1 MNSPRHGTIKKLLE
15 LRAGSTRKNIF
26 KSVSAGG
33 NAAVKNRKRD
43 ATLLL
48 DVDCGLLLFFYYDFF
63 MRRVLCPCRWT
74 TKMVRYFGLS
84 FVAFFSYIVVVFCLL
99 LFFRFFTF
107 LGSNIALCHY
117 RLYRVAP
124 TPGKIGIWCFLLL
137 FYPYFQVECFRFKS
151 VFVDFM
157 SFVLIMKY
165 CRVTLDI

>member
-1 MNSPRHGTIKKLLE
+1 MEQSRSFWNCAQDQRGRTYLNLSRPEATPQ
-15 LRAGSTRKNIF
+15 LRTGNATPLYCWMLIADYYFFFTMIF
-26 KSVSAGG
+26 LCVESCVLVDERRRWFGISVSY
-33 NAAVKNRKRD
+33 
-43 ATLLL
+43 LL
-48 DVDCGLLLFFYYDFF
+48 
-63 MRRVLCPCRWT
+63 R
-74 TKMVRYFGLS
+74 
-84 FVAFFSYIVVVFCLL
+84 FFSYIVVVFCLL

-124 TPGKIGIWCFLLL
+124 TSGKIGIWCFLLL

-157 SFVLIMKY
+157 RFVLIMKH

>member
-1 MNSPRHGTIKKLLE
+1 MEQSRSFWNCAQDQRGRTYLNLSRPEATPQ
-15 LRAGSTRKNIF
+15 LRT
-26 KSVSAGG
+26 G
-33 NAAVKNRKRD
+33 NATPLYCWMLIAD
-43 ATLLL
+43 YYFFLLW
-48 DVDCGLLLFFYYDFF
+48 FF

-124 TPGKIGIWCFLLL
+124 TSGKIGIWCFLLL

-157 SFVLIMKY
+157 SFVLIMKH